1 MPRPERAGGVLAGRV
16 YRRGLLDCLGNKPVD
31 GRAEG
36 FRDGRP
42 AGAQEETAAPRRTR
56 QSATPRA
63 MCRSL
68 SGWTN
73 RDGAVGTRAGDRSA
87 GPLRQTEQRHHRH
100 RVPRSATVRRERA
113 PVASRLLLVVQLSS
127 ERARR
132 AVRQHCSFAEKQA
145 SPVRSWSSSR
155 LHDVSAAARSP
166 PTRGQHVRT
175 QARYAIRESRPSA
188 SWQGRCSRR
197 LVCSPVHGRR
207 LGHRSA
213 RR

>member
-113 PVASRLLLVVQLSS
+113 PVASRLLLVVRRSS
-127 ERARR
+127 ERARH
-132 AVRQHCSFAEKQA
+132 AVRQDCSLAKKRE
-145 SPVRSWSSSR
+145 
-155 LHDVSAAARSP
+155 SP
-166 PTRGQHVRT
+166 PTL
-175 QARYAIRESRPSA
+175 
-188 SWQGRCSRR
+188 R
-197 LVCSPVHGRR
+197 LVVVASVSRAATDPRPTGMTGLNDEVRAAVAPRPRCRR
-207 LGHRSA
+207 REG
-213 RR
+213 